1 MQRPK
6 RAATEPCGGVHR
18 SGFQCTAATP
28 TSSGLLKQPDKQ
40 KLATFALHKPL
51 DQGGAAREICGS
63 KFHNAPW
70 WGSVSKTA
78 ADETVS
84 AKIVACVERCAVNVY
99 SEPTLGDRKIG
110 NGNWSL
116 TLTGRYGNLLL
127 RNESVL
133 LKQPKKTSVRVAIRL
148 RQRRLQAMVADHRYR
163 LSEGGGFLRG
173 NGLALRGMARPAAKP
188 GVRGSVG
195 CDTPSGNGSMPFHS
209 PDDRGVPTPCSQ
221 PSGNSQQ
228 FALSTRY
235 RRGLDR

>member
-133 LKQPKKTSVRVAIRL
+133 LKQPKK
-148 RQRRLQAMVADHRYR
+148 LQFEWRSD
-163 LSEGGGFLRG
+163 S
-173 NGLALRGMARPAAKP
+173 
-188 GVRGSVG
+188 GSVG
-195 CDTPSGNGSMPFHS
+195 FKPWLRIIDIACLKGAAFCGGM
-209 PDDRGVPTPCSQ
+209 G
-221 PSGNSQQ
+221 
-228 FALSTRY
+228 
-235 RRGLDR
+235 